1 MIVSTEQLPELEQTT
16 STQVEGTQPF
26 VSYPTAVQL
35 GRWQTSNDWV
45 TGTPLLLG
53 DTVAAFLSVVLL
65 QLMAAN
71 FGWNA
76 ISTHAIFTVG
86 VVGFTLL
93 IQHIHGLYP
102 ACGLPHSL
110 EFRRLLRTSL
120 IVISAVALGWLMQ
133 HPRVT
138 FPIIGILFFGCL
150 LPLMLAVTRSVLRAL
165 LAGCDWWAQPVLI
178 IGDGLEGN
186 EAFVQLDK
194 NRREGLRPIG
204 IAFESESHWAGNDDG
219 GQYIG
224 PAGQIES
231 LLQQS
236 RACRVMLTN
245 RDAGKSVDFF
255 AYNGIPHVTL
265 PTDLGYHP
273 TERTRLNERNGTIEL
288 HCYSAVTAPGAQLAK
303 RILDL
308 GLILLA
314 SPALVPLFA
323 VLSVLVRISS
333 PGPIFFGSKR
343 KGIGGE
349 LFKAWKFRSMVVNGH
364 EVLERHFAEHPEDR
378 AIFERDHKL
387 KNDPRITRI
396 GRFLRKTSLD
406 ELPQLINVLR
416 GEMSLVG
423 PRPILEDEHAK
434 YGQVYDL
441 YVTMRPGI
449 TGLWQVSGR
458 NNLEYEERLRYT
470 RFYVQNWS
478 CTLDLYILWR
488 TIKTAL
494 FQEGAY

>member
-1 MIVSTEQLPELEQTT
+1 MIASTAPLPELSQSEPQI
-16 STQVEGTQPF
+16 EGAQPF
-26 VSYPTAVQL
+26 VSFETAVQL

-45 TGTPLLLG
+45 TGAPLLLA
-53 DTVAAFLSVVLL
+53 DTVAAFLSVLML
-65 QLMAAN
+65 QVMAAN
-71 FGWNA
+71 FGWSA
-76 ISTHAIFTVG
+76 VSSHAVFNVG

-102 ACGLPHSL
+102 ACGLAHSL
-110 EFRRLLRTSL
+110 EFRRILRTSL
-120 IVISAVALGWLMQ
+120 IVIAAVALGWLMQ
-133 HPRVT
+133 HPRVS
-138 FPIIGILFFGCL
+138 FPILGFLFLGCV
-150 LPLMLAVTRSVLRAL
+150 LPLMLAVSRSVLRTL
-165 LAGCDWWAQPVLI
+165 LAGCDWWAQPVVI
-178 IGDGLEGN
+178 VGDGYEGQHAFAQLE
-186 EAFVQLDK
+186 K

-204 IAFESESHWAGNDDG
+204 IAFESETHWAGTPDD

-224 PAGQIES
+224 PASQLES
-231 LLQQS
+231 ILQQS

-245 RDAGKSVDFF
+245 RAAGRVVDFF

-273 TERTRLNERNGTIEL
+273 TERTRLNERDGTIEL
-288 HCYSAVTAPGAQLAK
+288 LCYSAVTAPGAQLAK
-303 RILDL
+303 RMLDL
-308 GLILLA
+308 CLVLAA
-314 SPALVPLFA
+314 SPVLVPVFLM
-323 VLSVLVRISS
+323 LGLLVRLSS
-333 PGPIFFGSKR
+333 PGPVFFGSKR
-343 KGIGGE
+343 KGIGGG

-364 EVLERHFAEHPEDR
+364 EVLEKHFAEHPEDR
-378 AIFERDHKL
+378 ELFNRDHKL
-387 KNDPRITRI
+387 KNDPRITPI
-396 GRFLRKTSLD
+396 GKFLRKTSLD

>member
-1 MIVSTEQLPELEQTT
+1 MIVSPEELPELHPSPAPTR
-16 STQVEGTQPF
+16 EGTQPF
-26 VSYPTAVQL
+26 VSFQTAVQL

-45 TGTPLLLG
+45 TGAPLLLG
-53 DTVAAFLSVVLL
+53 DTFAAFLSVFLL
-65 QLMAAN
+65 QLVAAN
-71 FGWNA
+71 FGWTA
-76 ISTHAIFTVG
+76 VSSHAVFTVG

-93 IQHIHGLYP
+93 IQHVHGLYP

-110 EFRRLLRTSL
+110 EFRRTLRTSL
-120 IVISAVALGWLMQ
+120 IVISGVALGWLMQ
-133 HPRVT
+133 HPRVS
-138 FPIIGILFFGCL
+138 FPIFGFLMLGCL
-150 LPLMLAVTRSVLRAL
+150 LPLMLTVTRSALRAV
-165 LAGCDWWAQPVLI
+165 LAGCDWWAQPVVI
-178 IGDGLEGN
+178 VGDGMEGT
-186 EAFVQLDK
+186 EAFNQLDK

-204 IAFESESHWAGNDDG
+204 IAFESVSHWETPDD

-224 PAGQIES
+224 PASQLEAI
-231 LLQQS
+231 LLQS

-245 RDAGKSVDFF
+245 RAAGKTIDYF
-255 AYNGIPHVTL
+255 AYNGVPHVTL

-273 TERTRLNERNGTIEL
+273 TERTRLSERNGTIEL
-288 HCYSAVTAPGAQLAK
+288 HCYSAVTAPSAQFAK
-303 RILDL
+303 RVLDIS
-308 GLILLA
+308 LIVMA
-314 SPALVPLFA
+314 SPVLIPVFA
-323 VLSVLVRISS
+323 VLSLLVKMSS
-333 PGPIFFGSKR
+333 TGPVFFGSKR

-349 LFKAWKFRSMVVNGH
+349 VFKAWKFRSMVINGH
-364 EVLERHFAEHPEDR
+364 EVLEKHFAEHPEDR
-378 AIFERDHKL
+378 AVFQRDHKL
-387 KNDPRITRI
+387 KNDPRITTI

-416 GEMSLVG
+416 GQMSLVG

>member
-1 MIVSTEQLPELEQTT
+1 MIVSTEQLPELETSS
-16 STQVEGTQPF
+16 STQPDGIQPF
-26 VSYPTAVQL
+26 VSFETAVQL

-45 TGTPLLLG
+45 TGTPLFLG
-53 DTVAAFLSVVLL
+53 DTVATFLSVLLL
-65 QLMAAN
+65 QLVAGN
-71 FGWNA
+71 LGWTAVSSHTVFN
-76 ISTHAIFTVG
+76 VG

-110 EFRRLLRTSL
+110 EFRRVLRTSL
-120 IVISAVALGWLMQ
+120 IVVSAVALGWLMQ
-133 HPRVT
+133 HPRIS
-138 FPIIGILFFGCL
+138 FPVLGCLFFGCT
-150 LPLMLAVTRSVLRAL
+150 LPLMLTLTRSVLRAL
-165 LAGCDWWAQPVLI
+165 LAGCDWWAQPVVI
-178 IGDGLEGN
+178 VGDGSEGQAAFNQLE
-186 EAFVQLDK
+186 K

-204 IAFESESHWAGNDDG
+204 IAFESESHWVGGDDG

-224 PAGQIES
+224 PATQLES
-231 LLQQS
+231 VLQQS

-245 RDAGKSVDFF
+245 RAAGRVVDFF

-288 HCYSAVTAPGAQLAK
+288 QCYSAVTAPGAQLAK
-303 RILDL
+303 RILDI
-308 GLILLA
+308 GLIVLA
-314 SPALVPLFA
+314 SPALIPLFA
-323 VLSVLVRISS
+323 VLSVLVRMSS

-343 KGIGGE
+343 KGIGGD
-349 LFKAWKFRSMVVNGH
+349 LFKAWKFRSMVTNGH
-364 EVLERHFAEHPEDR
+364 EVLEKHFAEFPEDR

-387 KNDPRITRI
+387 KNDPRITGI
-396 GRFLRKTSLD
+396 GRLLRKTSLD